1 MANRM
6 VNTLIA
12 FLFCI
17 ISYFFSWN
25 FQAANIEFHSYI
37 NNKIKGHLFDK
48 KKAQYFSNIKAE

>member
-1 MANRM
+1 LRFCFALF
-6 VNTLIA
+6 LI
-12 FLFCI
+12 
-17 ISYFFSWN
+17 FFSWN

>member
-1 MANRM
+1 M

-37 NNKIKGHLFDK
+37 SNKIKGHLFDK
-48 KKAQYFSNIKAE
+48 KKAQYFSNIIKAE